1 MPKDTKVHQLTKQL
15 EGTVITSVAD
25 PSLTG
30 ITATNGWEGV
40 VLTAEFGCAFNRTYI
55 DLAGWSQQEL
65 TSFVQGVDIQK
76 MKFPF
81 GSATKP
87 VVWEYDILSTRKLT
101 NAELS
106 SFEHIPGFL
115 PNTADLMQI
124 VYGELRMLGTN
135 VNIPGTYVTLDRST
149 FGTGDATAMDKL
161 HWTRL
166 IVFLNV
172 GSGTMNVYPTN
183 CVVQSLTT
191 KEKDLVWIERLRRSY
206 VLEDRTDV

>member
-1 MPKDTKVHQLTKQL
+1 MPEETKVHQLTKQL

-25 PSLTG
+25 PSLTA
-30 ITATNGWEGV
+30 ITATNGWEGIV
-40 VLTAEFGCAFNRTYI
+40 MTAEFGAAVQRTYF
-55 DLAGWSQQEL
+55 DLAGWSRQEL
-65 TSFVQGVDIQK
+65 SSFVQGVDIQK

-87 VVWEYDILSTRKLT
+87 IVWEYDILSTRRLT
-101 NAELS
+101 TAELS
-106 SFEHIPGFL
+106 SFDDLPGFL
-115 PNTADLMQI
+115 PNTVDLMQV

-135 VNIPGTYVTLDRST
+135 ANIPGTYVALDRTT

-191 KEKDLVWIERLRRSY
+191 KEKDLVWMERLRRSY
-206 VLEDRTDV
+206 VLQDQADV